1 MNEIRY
7 TLLGYGPS
15 DKALLP
21 LLRWLLME
29 HFVDYAIQSAWAD
42 PYLLQGAHGLS
53 ERIRKSVDLYPC
65 DLLFVHRDAES
76 QPMGDRIE
84 EIKAALIPLP
94 DLQKPVVHVI
104 PVRMQEA
111 WLLFDE
117 QAIRWAAGNKN
128 GKMPLKLPSLKSIEN
143 LPDPKEVLNDLLRE
157 ASGLS
162 GRRRKNVPASH
173 YAQRV
178 AEYIEDF
185 TPLRQLTGFQY
196 LQAQIAELVQSSW
209 PELERK

>member
-7 TLLGYGPS
+7 TLLGDGPS

-65 DLLFVHRDAES
+65 DLLFVHRDAEN

-157 ASGLS
+157 ASGLRTGLTITAS
-162 GRRRKNVPASH
+162 LFMLDDGTIMKQLFSRVSLVAADGKTCRHHITRREWRNISKTLP
-173 YAQRV
+173 R
-178 AEYIEDF
+178 
-185 TPLRQLTGFQY
+185 
-196 LQAQIAELVQSSW
+196 
-209 PELERK
+209 